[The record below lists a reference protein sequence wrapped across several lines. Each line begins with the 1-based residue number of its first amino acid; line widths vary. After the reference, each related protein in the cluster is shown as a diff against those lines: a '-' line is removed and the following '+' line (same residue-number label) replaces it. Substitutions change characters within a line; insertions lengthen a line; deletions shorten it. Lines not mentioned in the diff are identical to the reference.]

1 MLEYFITNYGN
12 QIIMA
17 VMCGIFGMLGYAAKR
32 LCARYINDDAKRTA
46 ARLAVQF
53 VEQVYKE
60 FHGKDKLAA
69 ALETA
74 AELLKKKG
82 IDFDAA
88 EMKILIEAA
97 VAEFNQEYRKPIE
110 APDTARAVYRVEPG
124 CIE

>member
-1 MLEYFITNYGN
+1 MFEYFITNYGS

-74 AELLKKKG
+74 AALLKKKN

-97 VAEFNQEYRKPIE
+97 VSEFNQEYKKPID
-110 APDTARAVYRVEPG
+110 APDTAQAVYRVETE
-124 CIE
+124 CME